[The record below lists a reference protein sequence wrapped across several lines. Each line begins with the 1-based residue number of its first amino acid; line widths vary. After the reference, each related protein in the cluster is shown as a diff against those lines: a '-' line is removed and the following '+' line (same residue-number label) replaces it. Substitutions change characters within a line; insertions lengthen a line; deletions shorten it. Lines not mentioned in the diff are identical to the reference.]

1 MEKKL
6 TLANIALRTEWE
18 LLVLGNIWLE
28 NYKYLFADYKYIN
41 IRDNYVLCR
50 QE

>member
-6 TLANIALRTEWE
+6 TLANIALRAEWE

-28 NYKYLFADYKYIN
+28 NYKYLYANYKYIN
-41 IRDNYVLCR
+41 IRDNCVLCR